1 MRRDACVPPPRKLR
15 RMISLDPP
23 DFQGSTR
30 SLLAQGQLDFV
41 GPLPRTLDLI
51 EGTADPL
58 PTPPWAIKDLPVEKT
73 VVLDVFS
80 KFEP

>member
-1 MRRDACVPPPRKLR
+1 M
-15 RMISLDPP
+15 
-23 DFQGSTR
+23 
-30 SLLAQGQLDFV
+30 

-58 PTPPWAIKDLPVEKT
+58 PPPPWAIKDLPVEKT